1 MKISF
6 VATRKNFDRTERE
19 LYEMDLMLR
28 VLGFKRSFLD
38 LGLLTVAACT
48 PSHVNIEIFD
58 EYFADLDYDVKTDV
72 VALSAKTSCVSK
84 AYDAAQRFRARGKRV
99 ILGGIHASL
108 RPEEALQ
115 HVDCIVTGEAEAL
128 WPHVV
133 RDLEAGKLKSRYD
146 AVGYPPMDAIPV
158 PAWRAVDT

>member
-1 MKISF
+1 MSSPFRPDF
-6 VATRKNFDRTERE
+6 V
-19 LYEMDLMLR
+19 R
-28 VLGFKRSFLD
+28 VEG
-38 LGLLTVAACT
+38 
-48 PSHVNIEIFD
+48 H
-58 EYFADLDYDVKTDV
+58 
-72 VALSAKTSCVSK
+72 
-84 AYDAAQRFRARGKRV
+84 DAAPALLEPAASFV

-146 AVGYPPMDAIPV
+146 AVGYPPMDAVPV
-158 PAWRAVDT
+158 PAWRAVDTSQYLFHQLPDYARLSRSACRFCNVPDISGQDFRFKAGGVRGE